1 MRTVDQSIYT
11 GYFQP
16 KWATEDGYVPEYPI
30 PANRPDPIGIA
41 KLDARAIPGI
51 GSMQRYGMAISKP
64 YYAELEIYAS
74 ARMQELKREILEMIP
89 SDALNELAGPDTDD
103 TDPNGNAYDD
113 KGTPLEA
120 PVADDILNIDS
131 PVQLAETLFEKMGI
145 GKGRVLK
152 TTKSG
157 KVAVDKEQLQKLTL
171 EHPIIPKILEYRMFK
186 KALTTYITKL
196 PEVAILHK
204 ATPNSRCHICGR
216 KHYEDVYRV
225 HTTLLTTRA
234 ATGRLASK
242 SPNLQNIPARTEL
255 GRMIRAGFIAE
266 LGYLIAQAD
275 LSQAELRLLGHRA
288 QESKI
293 KEIYRQKLDIHKA
306 TAKEAFNLASIDDV
320 TDEQRGPCKNVNF
333 GVVYGLAAE
342 GLYDLMVLTYAV
354 ARKPLPDWV
363 TIDWCEEFIHRWFR
377 VFPGVQAYLDL
388 EHSRAYRYG
397 CVHTEYGR
405 IRPIP
410 EVFSVFKHIRRA
422 GERQAGNAGIQGTC
436 ADIMRVII
444 AVLDT
449 YYNIY
454 QRSILQESQ
463 ISYLLMSIHYE
474 VLTETPEDR
483 AEQTLKAQIQLI
495 EGVSE
500 FWSTIPMLADGKILE
515 YWKK

>member
-1 MRTVDQSIYT
+1 MSGINDQSIYT
-11 GYFQP
+11 GYFKP
-16 KWATEDGYVPEYPI
+16 HWATVDGYVPEYPI
-30 PANRPDPIGIA
+30 PANRPDLLGIA
-41 KLDARAIPGI
+41 RLDARAIPGI

-64 YYAELEIYAS
+64 YYAELELYAS
-74 ARMQELKREILEMIP
+74 ARLAELKQDILSMI
-89 SDALNELAGPDTDD
+89 SESVLNEIA
-103 TDPNGNAYDD
+103 PNESEDLSGNAYDD
-113 KGTPLEA
+113 KGTPLET
-120 PVADDILNIDS
+120 PEVDILNIDS
-131 PVQLAETLFEKMGI
+131 PVQLAEILFEKMGI
-145 GKGRVLK
+145 GGGRVLK

-196 PEVAILHK
+196 PEVAVLHK
-204 ATPNSRCHICGR
+204 ATPHSRCHLCGR
-216 KHYEDVYRV
+216 KHYEDVWRI

-266 LGYLIAQAD
+266 LGYLIAQSD

-288 QESKI
+288 NEAKI
-293 KEIYRQKLDIHKA
+293 KEIYRQQLDIHTE
-306 TAKEAFNLASIDDV
+306 TARVAFGLTDIKDV
-320 TDEQRGPCKNVNF
+320 TKDQRDPCKNVNF
-333 GVVYGLAAE
+333 GVVYGLSAE

-363 TIDWCEEFIHRWFR
+363 TIAWCEDFIQRWFGI
-377 VFPGVQAYLDL
+377 FPGVHGYLSM
-388 EHSRAYRYG
+388 EHSRAYKHG

-449 YYNIY
+449 YFNIY
-454 QRSILQESQ
+454 QRSILQESEL
-463 ISYLLMSIHYE
+463 SYLLMSIHDE
-474 VLTETPEDR
+474 VLTEVPEDR
-483 AEQTLKAQIQLI
+483 VEQTLKTQIQLI
-495 EGVSE
+495 EGTAE
-500 FWSTIPMLADGKILE
+500 FWSTIPMLADGKVLE